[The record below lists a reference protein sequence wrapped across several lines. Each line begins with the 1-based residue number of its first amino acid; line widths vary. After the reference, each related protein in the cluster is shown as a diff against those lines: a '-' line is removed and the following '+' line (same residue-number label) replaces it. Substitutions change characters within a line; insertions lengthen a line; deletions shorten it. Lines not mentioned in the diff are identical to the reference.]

1 MRTFCTYNS
10 SNFIDYYSGF
20 LTNLY
25 VSVFFKSLTDTCKLE
40 FAFYGKWIK
49 KKKKYKLLKHIFFF
63 RLSDFPQSSPEEAAY
78 NLHMQM
84 NWLSCGMVVFFSSS
98 K

>member
-1 MRTFCTYNS
+1 MLLIVTISMRLSC
-10 SNFIDYYSGF
+10 
-20 LTNLY
+20 
-25 VSVFFKSLTDTCKLE
+25 
-40 FAFYGKWIK
+40 
-49 KKKKYKLLKHIFFF
+49 KLLKHIFFF

>member
-1 MRTFCTYNS
+1 MNK
-10 SNFIDYYSGF
+10 N
-20 LTNLY
+20 
-25 VSVFFKSLTDTCKLE
+25 E
-40 FAFYGKWIK
+40 
-49 KKKKYKLLKHIFFF
+49 KKYKLLKHMFFF